1 MPGDLEC
8 SHLACLEMVS
18 LMPSIFR
25 PAVLCS
31 TLGALLLGAPALADG
46 VLQFG
51 DTRLAVDEGKT
62 GYVTVIRSGSAK
74 DAVSVILSVGVGGTA
89 RLGEDF
95 DIDLPLGVVQIEEG
109 DLFAHVAVK
118 AFDDGDR
125 EGTEFAT
132 LSLSSPSGATL
143 GVATSVTLDI
153 IDAQSAEIELAFGGA
168 EVRRVREGDNI
179 SVDVVRSGTGA
190 AASLEVSGQPGSAT
204 IGVDYTDVTQ
214 TVQLDENQGRSSF
227 TVSALEDDE
236 LEGNET
242 LTLVFGNAEPSG
254 QAVPSGRTRLVIIED
269 AAPGQ
274 PGEFALEALGKT
286 DPPES
291 SEPITFRVT
300 RRDGSTGRVS
310 VDYATADAPSGDVAE
325 ADKNYVPATGTLV
338 FEDGELE
345 RDFQV
350 ALIDDADKGPAER
363 AFDVFIVNPTVKS
376 SVDPE
381 AASVRIGIQE
391 DDGVKDDDDDCEF
404 FCNDLCF
411 IATAAYG
418 SPMHGHVESLRRFRD
433 QVLMRFGAGRAFVA
447 AYYRY
452 SPPVAERIASSEILR
467 AAVRAALWPLVFTI
481 EHPAAAAGLVL
492 LGLAGLN
499 LHRRRRRTL

>member
-1 MPGDLEC
+1 MRSML
-8 SHLACLEMVS
+8 
-18 LMPSIFR
+18 R
-25 PAVLCS
+25 PRLLFTA
-31 TLGALLLGAPALADG
+31 LGALLLGAPALADG

-62 GYVTVIRSGSAK
+62 GYVTVIRSGSARE
-74 DAVSVILSVGVGGTA
+74 AVSVILSVGVGGTA
-89 RLGEDF
+89 RLGDDF
-95 DIDLPLGVVQIEEG
+95 EIDLPLGVVQIEEG
-109 DLFAHVAVK
+109 DLFAHVAVE
-118 AFDDGDR
+118 AFDDGER

-143 GVATSVTLDI
+143 GVATNVTLDI
-153 IDAQSAEIELAFGGA
+153 IDAQNAEIELAFDGA
-168 EVRRVREGDNI
+168 EVRRVREGDNM
-179 SVDVVRSGTGA
+179 SVDVVRSGTGT
-190 AASLEVSGQPGSAT
+190 AASLQVSGQPGSAT

-214 TVQLDENQGRSSF
+214 TVELDENQGRSSF

-242 LTLVFGNAEPSG
+242 LTLVFGDAEPSG

-274 PGEFALEALGKT
+274 PGEFTLEALDKT

-291 SEPITFRVT
+291 SGPITFRVT

-310 VDYATADAPSGDVAE
+310 VDYATADAPSGNVAE
-325 ADKNYVPATGTLV
+325 AEKNYVPATGTLV
-338 FEDGELE
+338 FENGELE

-350 ALIDDADKGPAER
+350 TLIDDNDKGPAER
-363 AFDVFIVNPTVKS
+363 AFDVFIVNPTIKS

-391 DDGVKDDDDDCEF
+391 DDGVEDDDDCEF

-418 SPMHGHVESLRRFRD
+418 SPMHAHVESLRRFRD
-433 QVLMRFGAGRAFVA
+433 QVLMRFAAGRAFVA

-452 SPPVAERIASSEILR
+452 SPPMAERIASSEALR

-481 EHPAAAAGLVL
+481 EHPAATAGLVL

-499 LHRRRRRTL
+499 LHRRRRRRL